1 MTQCADG
8 KEIKRFGDSSPTV
21 FNVRVT
27 IHLLENSN
35 STLFGILC
43 CKVHMTQIRYRFLM
57 KQLENKAMES
67 IQFVI

>member
-35 STLFGILC
+35 SILFGILC
-43 CKVHMTQIRYRFLM
+43 CKVHMT
-57 KQLENKAMES
+57 
-67 IQFVI
+67 